1 MLEVRLARFFLSLS
15 KLIELRRCR
24 RCALQGWT
32 RTYWNSHRSVPHL
45 QARLQRLRRCALPSL
60 LFRTLL
66 TLPHAAIA
74 FMRLMRPGS
83 CVGPQQH
90 FLYENQ
96 MTWVRWAAVD
106 AHKAEVEAARQS
118 TTPLLS
124 ARPITPPNEVDLAQ
138 TRSRQTTPVPST
150 SQQPPRTPGRVV
162 AVPGQPR
169 KTPGK
174 SKHSVAT
181 PEVNDVRDQ
190 EEPLEEGMEV
200 TDDMMLVQEDDEE
213 PQASTS
219 LRSPSAAI
227 TNSNAN
233 PIASTSRVPATSTR
247 PTRIA
252 RARQRPLSAIADN
265 RMVDRLDLVNGAP
278 RVQDFR
284 RSKPVQDLTTL
295 FEASAAEDTAAAAA
309 AAGPAR
315 YDLRGGRTTPL
326 PASPQASPSR
336 LPQRVPAKRRGGT
349 QDREGSI
356 TSGGGALGSCQM
368 ESVVGMVMGG
378 PAGMNGP
385 ARSVRRRRSSL
396 GSTDFVQSAV

>member
-1 MLEVRLARFFLSLS
+1 
-15 KLIELRRCR
+15 
-24 RCALQGWT
+24 
-32 RTYWNSHRSVPHL
+32 
-45 QARLQRLRRCALPSL
+45 
-60 LFRTLL
+60 
-66 TLPHAAIA
+66 
-74 FMRLMRPGS
+74 MRLMRPGS

-106 AHKAEVEAARQS
+106 AHKAEVAAARQS
-118 TTPLLS
+118 TPPLQT
-124 ARPITPPNEVDLAQ
+124 ARPITPPNELDLAC
-138 TRSRQTTPVPST
+138 SRPTTPVPSR
-150 SQQPPRTPGRVV
+150 SQQPPRTPGRIV

-174 SKHSVAT
+174 SKHSVAS
-181 PEVNDVRDQ
+181 PEVNEARAE

-200 TDDMMLVQEDDEE
+200 TDDMMLFQEDEDAT
-213 PQASTS
+213 PVASTS
-219 LRSPSAAI
+219 AGLSIDSN
-227 TNSNAN
+227 TN
-233 PIASTSRVPATSTR
+233 PVASTSRAPTTSSR

-265 RMVDRLDLVNGAP
+265 RMVDRLDLANGAP
-278 RVQDFR
+278 RLQDFR

-309 AAGPAR
+309 GPGR

-326 PASPQASPSR
+326 PAPPQASPSR
-336 LPQRVPAKRRGGT
+336 LPQRVPAKRRGAA
-349 QDREGSI
+349 QERERSI
-356 TSGGGALGSCQM
+356 TSERGALGSCQM

-378 PAGMNGP
+378 PSGMNGP